1 MAELKRSL
9 KVFLYH
15 APVDKIA
22 VRDLYLRLIGDG
34 VDTWLVKEK
43 ILPGQDWKQE
53 IHKAVRE
60 ADVVVVCIS
69 ERFHQV
75 ESRQKEV
82 RAAFDSAI
90 EQLDGEILVIPVRLE
105 ECDGLENLR
114 NWQWVDL
121 FEEAGYEMLRCALQA
136 HADRIGA
143 TMESKES
150 SLPQLPARSLRDEQ
164 PVPEEK
170 PVEVSQERLEI
181 LEGAGILIEDPAVKG
196 HQPGRAILL
205 PLLGFASIMMMAWFG
220 PSWIEQSNPVTL
232 TPELKRTQT
241 SAPRMQTRAPA
252 TPQPR
257 PISTL
262 VRSGK
267 VSHIV
272 FLIDTSGSM
281 QGGRIQSVK
290 SAVSEFISR
299 LGDDYLISV
308 IEFDRNVELRMA
320 STRDRAAAH
329 KAVESITADVEH
341 DGSCAQ
347 DALSAGVQ
355 EALLTPAGE
364 DVERMLIVLND
375 VAVGDHVGWDCG
387 IRLTNESLNL
397 TLTYP
402 VPIFSIYVGDDFV
415 ENRFAVFLGF
425 GGEGGNMPAQS
436 EKKIRSTLLSI
447 AQAAGLEMKTEAA
460 TPARTT
466 DARPVSMVFVP
477 AGEFIMG
484 SNTVHLDSFWID
496 KTEVTNS
503 MYARCV
509 QAGTCSAPRSSR
521 SHTREIYYGDHEFD
535 DYPVIYVSWLDA
547 QNYCSWAGGRLPT
560 EAEWEKAARGTDGRP
575 FPWGEVEPEGVGDLL
590 NYRAQDTTQVGLY
603 PAGASPYGALDMA
616 GNVSEWVADWLS
628 LDYYNSPPPENPL
641 GPDSGEYRVWRGGS
655 WATSLTE
662 LVRTSSRTGNFP
674 TDASGGIGFRCARDA
689 SS

>member
-1 MAELKRSL
+1 MTEIKRPL
-9 KVFLYH
+9 RVFLYH
-15 APVDKIA
+15 APVDKIV
-22 VRDLYLRLIGDG
+22 VRDLYLRLIRDG

-53 IHKAVRE
+53 IHKAVFE

-69 ERFHQV
+69 ERFLQV

-82 RAAFDSAI
+82 QAAFNSVI
-90 EQLDGEILVIPVRLE
+90 EQFDGQISVIPVRLE
-105 ECDGLENLR
+105 ECDRLENLR
-114 NWQWVDL
+114 KWQWVDL
-121 FEEAGYEMLRCALQA
+121 FAESGYETLMQALQEKA
-136 HADRIGA
+136 V
-143 TMESKES
+143 ESSAIIQAKES
-150 SLPQLPARSLRDEQ
+150 SLPQLTTLSARDEQ
-164 PVPEEK
+164 PVPEDK
-170 PVEVSQERLEI
+170 PVEVTPGRLEV

-196 HQPGRAILL
+196 HKPEKAILL
-205 PLLGFASIMMMAWFG
+205 ALLGFACIMMMAWFG
-220 PSWIEQSNPVTL
+220 PSWIEMSNPVTL

-241 SAPRMQTRAPA
+241 SAPRTQPRVPS

-262 VRSGK
+262 VRTGK
-267 VSHIV
+267 VSHLV

-290 SAVSEFISR
+290 SAVSEFIAR
-299 LGDDYLISV
+299 LGDDYFISV

-320 STRDRAAAH
+320 STRDHAAARQ
-329 KAVESITADVEH
+329 AIESITVDVEH

-347 DALSAGVQ
+347 DALYAGFQ
-355 EALLTPAGE
+355 EALLIPPGE
-364 DVERMLIVLND
+364 DVERMMIILND

-415 ENRFAVFLGF
+415 ENRFAVYLGF
-425 GGEGGNMPAQS
+425 GGEGGNLPAQS
-436 EKKIRSTLLSI
+436 EKKIRSTLFSI
-447 AQAAGLEMKTEAA
+447 SEAAGLELNTEAA
-460 TPARTT
+460 LPARTT

-484 SNTVHLDSFWID
+484 NNTVHLDAFWID

-535 DYPVIYVSWLDA
+535 DYPVIYVSWVDA

-560 EAEWEKAARGTDGRP
+560 EAEWEKAARGSDGRP
-575 FPWGEVEPEGVGDLL
+575 FPWGEVDPTGVGDLL

-603 PAGASPYGALDMA
+603 PAGASPYGVLDMA

-628 LDYYNSPPPENPL
+628 QDYYNNPPTANPL

-655 WATSLTE
+655 WANTSVDR
-662 LVRTSSRTGNFP
+662 VRIYSRTGNFP
-674 TDASGGIGFRCARDA
+674 TDSSSGIGFRCARDA
-689 SS
+689 AP